1 MKKILA
7 NTRKVRFQDCDPF
20 NHLNNAKYLD
30 YFINARE
37 DQLLEDYGLDVFGL
51 MGTQKLG
58 WVISSHQIGYLRPAA
73 AMESI
78 TIETQLISFDSRA
91 LVVEMRMYDE
101 QQTRLK
107 ALCWTRFNHFD
118 IARQK
123 PVEHSEELIQLFS
136 QVLLPVEQQNFEER
150 RAHINQQKK
159 EAK

>member
-37 DQLLEDYGLDVFGL
+37 DQLLDDYGLDVFGL
-51 MGTQKLG
+51 IATEKLG
-58 WVISSHQIGYLRPAA
+58 WVISSHQIAYFRPAA

-78 TIETQLISFDSRA
+78 TIESQLISYDSRA

-101 QQTRLK
+101 KQTRLK

-118 IARQK
+118 LARQK
-123 PVEHSEELIQLFS
+123 PAEHSAELSLLFS
-136 QVLLPVEQQNFEER
+136 QALLPVEQQDFEAR
-150 RAHINQQKK
+150 RGHLLQQKN